1 MKTEILRFAATVK
14 LKGKDKPVTFQQRFG
29 RFKFAYRWVM
39 DWNRKAHVTT
49 AEIFD
54 LDRTERAW
62 TSMEGLLQKYRTVK
76 PQDAPPFLSASR
88 KPDYGITAGTLA
100 RSNPGEPT
108 KPAFAGVGKIQR
120 SKITP

>member
-1 MKTEILRFAATVK
+1 
-14 LKGKDKPVTFQQRFG
+14 
-29 RFKFAYRWVM
+29 M